1 MRNILLFLFSS
12 LLLVSCVASS
22 GTPSDISGA
31 WVDEQERLYFLDE
44 DGTLGIPDQTAL
56 SGVRWQLE
64 NDVLT
69 LATMDSPGGD
79 IREQKLILKHAH
91 SGSMELIDADGST
104 VVWKKSRAK
113 VGRLEGVLFY
123 RERMALPPEVIV
135 SVQLY
140 PLHSPIPVATSIM
153 PAAGSGQLPFR
164 VYYMEQTVT
173 GQVRLAA
180 SVLHS
185 GETLFATQ
193 NDEIITL
200 PSTPQVLLY
209 RTMPGEHQLPPLKT
223 PASYQGSLKVSGKNI
238 IVRLYLENDGLA
250 LLTQD
255 GDRNQYMGTWME
267 KDRNRTIEITRG
279 ALKPVTATREAG
291 GGLLLNGLSAQPVEL
306 KPAKIPWPS
315 KGFLLEGELRSQNG
329 KPVFSECNS
338 QRDIP
343 IPSSSRGYDQ
353 LSHVLQANGNSSV
366 VLEGRIQDGHLEAS
380 NVFLVRK
387 GGVCST
393 ENYASAP
400 LLQTYWRLRELNGA
414 PVEQFP
420 DQPEPHL
427 ILRDNGQASGSDGC
441 NNFFMNWKRKD
452 ATLSFSSGGSTLRL
466 CPQGEEQAR
475 AMHDMFSKVD
485 EWNIS
490 GSMLELRSKNSILA
504 VFEAV
509 DM

>member
-1 MRNILLFLFSS
+1 MRKILLFIFCSLF
-12 LLLVSCVASS
+12 LASCVASS
-22 GTPSDISGA
+22 GAPDDISGA

-44 DGTLGIPDQTAL
+44 DGSLGIPGQTAL
-56 SGVRWQLE
+56 SGVRWTLS
-64 NDVLT
+64 NGVLT
-69 LATMDSPGGD
+69 LSTMDSPGGE
-79 IREQKLILKHAH
+79 IRRQKLVLQQIR
-91 SGSMELIDADGST
+91 GGQMTFTDVDGST
-104 VVWKKSRAK
+104 VVWKKSRTK
-113 VGRLEGVLFY
+113 VGRLEGSLFY
-123 RERMALPPEVIV
+123 RERMALPPEVVV

-140 PLHSPIPVATSIM
+140 PLHSPIPVATCIM
-153 PAAGSGQLPFR
+153 PTSGNGKLHFR
-164 VYYMEQTVT
+164 IYYLEQTIS

-193 NDEIITL
+193 TDEIISI
-200 PSTPQVLLY
+200 PGTPNILVY
-209 RTMPGEHQLPPLKT
+209 RTMPGEHQLPPLQT
-223 PASYQGSLKVSGKNI
+223 PATYKGTMKSSGKDI
-238 IVRLYLENDGLA
+238 TVHLYLENGGIA

-267 KDRNRTIEITRG
+267 RDRNRTIEITRG

-306 KPAKIPWPS
+306 KPADVPWPS
-315 KGFLLEGELRSQNG
+315 KGFLLEGELRNQGG

-343 IPSSSRGYDQ
+343 IQTSGRGYDQ
-353 LSHVLQANGNSSV
+353 LSHIMQENGNASV
-366 VLEGRIQDGHLEAS
+366 VLEGRMQDGHLEAS

-393 ENYASAP
+393 DNYASAP
-400 LLQTYWRLRELNGA
+400 LLQTYWRLRELDGK
-414 PVEQFP
+414 PVELYP
-420 DQPEPHL
+420 EQPEPHL

-441 NNFFMNWKRKD
+441 NNFFMNWKRKGD
-452 ATLSFSSGGSTLRL
+452 AMSFSAGGSTLRI

-475 AMHDMFSKVD
+475 AIHDMFSRVD
-485 EWNIS
+485 EWDIN
-490 GSMLELRSKNSILA
+490 GSMLELRSKNSIVS

-509 DM
+509 KM

>member
-44 DGTLGIPDQTAL
+44 DGTLGMPGQTAL
-56 SGVRWQLE
+56 SGVRWTLE

-69 LATMDSPGGD
+69 LSTMDSPGGD
-79 IREQKLILKHAH
+79 VRKRKLILKQAR
-91 SGSMELIDADGST
+91 SGSMEFIDADGST
-104 VVWKKSRAK
+104 VTWKKSRAT
-113 VGRLEGVLFY
+113 VGRLEGSLFY
-123 RERMALPPEVIV
+123 RERMALPPKVVI

-140 PLHSPIPVATSIM
+140 PLHSPIPVATSIT
-153 PAAGSGQLPFR
+153 PVAGGSRLPFR
-164 VYYMEQTVT
+164 VYYLEQTVT

-193 NDEIITL
+193 NDEIIDV
-200 PSTPQVLLY
+200 PSSPNVLLY
-209 RTMPGEHQLPPLKT
+209 RSMPGERQLPPLKT
-223 PASYQGSLKVSGKNI
+223 PASYEGALKISGKNVT
-238 IVRLYLENDGLA
+238 VRLYLEDDGLA

-291 GGLLLNGLSAQPVEL
+291 GGLLLNGLSAQPVDL
-306 KPAKIPWPS
+306 KPAEIPWPS
-315 KGFLLEGELRSQNG
+315 KGFLLEGELRSLNG

-343 IPSSSRGYDQ
+343 IQPSGKGYDQ
-353 LSHVLQANGNSSV
+353 LSQVLQSNGESSV
-366 VLEGRIQDGHLEAS
+366 VLEGRLQGGRLEAS

-414 PVEQFP
+414 PVELFP
-420 DQPEPHL
+420 EQPEPHL
-427 ILRDNGQASGSDGC
+427 VLRDNGQASGSDGC

-452 ATLSFSSGGSTLRL
+452 EAISFSDGGSTLRM

-475 AMHDMFSKVD
+475 AMHTMFSKAD
-485 EWNIS
+485 EWNIN
-490 GSMLELRSKNSILA
+490 GSMLELRSKKSIVA